1 MPGTAHETHEVR
13 ETHGSPGERQKA
25 LTRLRSIAGHLEGV
39 ERMVGEG
46 AYCIDIVRQTLAIQR
61 ALDRVNAILL
71 GDHLEHCATTA
82 MQSGDE
88 RERQRT
94 IREILDVFEMSSK
107 L

>member
-1 MPGTAHETHEVR
+1 MARNGEGHDKA
-13 ETHGSPGERQKA
+13 HGSPAERQQV
-25 LTRLRSIAGHLEGV
+25 LTRLRSISGHLQGV

-46 AYCIDIVRQTLAIQR
+46 AYCIDIVRQTQAIQR

-88 RERQRT
+88 AGRRRT
-94 IREILDVFEMSSK
+94 IREIMDVFEMSSK
-107 L
+107 M

>member
-1 MPGTAHETHEVR
+1 MARNGEGQHTA
-13 ETHGSPGERQKA
+13 HGSPGERRQA
-25 LTRLRSIAGHLEGV
+25 LTRLRSITGHLQGV

-88 RERQRT
+88 SARRRT
-94 IREILDVFEMSSK
+94 IREILDVFEMSAK
-107 L
+107 M

>member
-1 MPGTAHETHEVR
+1 MARNGEGTHTA
-13 ETHGSPGERQKA
+13 HGSPKEREQV
-25 LTRLRSIAGHLEGV
+25 LTRLRSIAGHLQGV

-46 AYCIDIVRQTLAIQR
+46 AYCIDVVRQTLAIQR
-61 ALDRVNAILL
+61 ALDRVNALLL

-88 RERQRT
+88 GARRRT